1 MTQEIAIE
9 CIKAL
14 SRIEGYTMSYEGM
27 KRSHPLYDSIDLIME
42 KLQADLIN
50 ADAVIRAQSEVIY
63 TLGTSGTVA

>member
-1 MTQEIAIE
+1 MTQLDTIE

-42 KLQADLIN
+42 KLQAELIKEE
-50 ADAVIRAQSEVIY
+50 A
-63 TLGTSGTVA
+63 